1 MEQRLLRLILREF
14 QELLIAFRDYVYLG
28 RFLFA
33 FGGWQWLVV
42 HLIANKVISMSF
54 FLDINNENKI
64 YLVYECKQTKN
75 DLLSHSDFF
84 RWLILLL
91 QIYIC
96 PSVFSEVNS

>member
-14 QELLIAFRDYVYLG
+14 QELLITFRDYVYLG

-54 FLDINNENKI
+54 F
-64 YLVYECKQTKN
+64 
-75 DLLSHSDFF
+75 
-84 RWLILLL
+84 
-91 QIYIC
+91 
-96 PSVFSEVNS
+96 